1 MDYHVPESWDMLPKT
16 QVGSGSYAQTVSYGL
31 YRDYEKA
38 KTNYCRVLEIEP
50 QHPQGL
56 GFLGMVYHHLEDTDQ
71 AIIKYHE
78 VRSSLR
84 RREPSLTGI
93 RL

>member
-1 MDYHVPESWDMLPKT
+1 MDLRRKQFP
-16 QVGSGSYAQTVSYGL
+16 YAL

-38 KTNYCRVLEIEP
+38 KTSYCRVLEIEP

-71 AIIKYHE
+71 AIVKYHE
-78 VRSSLR
+78 VKSDVGRYG
-84 RREPSLTGI
+84 PPLTCV
-93 RL
+93 RH

>member
-1 MDYHVPESWDMLPKT
+1 MLPKT
-16 QVGSGSYAQTVSYGL
+16 EVGPGPRAQTISSSRL

-38 KTNYCRVLEIEP
+38 KTNYSRVLEIEP

-71 AIIKYHE
+71 AIVKYHE
-78 VRSSLR
+78 VRSDSAR
-84 RREPSLTGI
+84 YESPLTGV
-93 RL
+93 RR